1 MNRTRTYQSAVI
13 AAVSVLALSGC
24 VSDGPDKDSAQG
36 KKQIAMEDS
45 QAQAEKLVPYPAKE
59 MSYPLTRQN
68 LAERLKRMNDPNHIS
83 YVYQLSYTGEPINYM
98 VIKGQLTY
106 GGQQL
111 NPSDAVID
119 ACSNASEY
127 CPQLVEGPGDDNVYG
142 PGGDYWFGF
151 TAAGVMVTFTGQFLQ
166 SDAPLTLA
174 KPVPDLTPKQ

>member
-1 MNRTRTYQSAVI
+1 MNRTYHIASVAV
-13 AAVSVLALSGC
+13 VGLLMLTGC

-45 QAQAEKLVPYPAKE
+45 QKQAEKLVPYPAKE
-59 MSYPLTRQN
+59 LAFPLTRQN
-68 LAERLKRMNDPNHIS
+68 LSKRLTRMNDPNHIS

-106 GGQQL
+106 GAQQL
-111 NPSDAVID
+111 NPSDAIID
-119 ACSNASEY
+119 ACSNAGEY

-142 PGGDYWFGF
+142 SNGDYWFGF
-151 TAAGVMVTFTGQFLQ
+151 TATDIMVTFTGQFLQ

-174 KPVPDLTPKQ
+174 RPVPDLTPKK

>member
-1 MNRTRTYQSAVI
+1 MNRTARR
-13 AAVSVLALSGC
+13 AACVFAAAALALAGC
-24 VSDGPDKDSAQG
+24 TSTGPDKDSPQG

-45 QAQAEKLVPYPAKE
+45 QKQAEKLVPYPAKE
-59 MSYPLTRQN
+59 MAFPLTRKN
-68 LAERLKRMNDPNHIS
+68 LAERLRRMNDPNHIS

-106 GGQQL
+106 GAQQM

-119 ACSNASEY
+119 ACSSTEY

-142 PGGDYWFGF
+142 DNGDFWFGF
-151 TAAGVMVTFTGQFLQ
+151 TATGVMVTFTGQFLQ

-174 KPVPDLTPKQ
+174 KPVPDLTPKS